1 MLSLGAAFFV
11 SFGFMIEKKIAIEL
25 VELEED
31 SFHIVTSVELSSGV
45 KGYMIIDTGASKTV
59 FDKSFLG
66 DNIEYLD
73 NESDLQS
80 GGLGGAIEDI
90 QVCTLD
96 YIKIDS
102 FTIDNPSLAV
112 LDMSA
117 INDLYQEHCNKRIA
131 ALLGSDFLFKYK
143 AVIDYGKMEMIF
155 HI

>member
-31 SFHIVTSVELSSGV
+31 SFHIVTSVELFSGV

-66 DNIEYLD
+66 DDIEYLD

-80 GGLGGAIEDI
+80 GGLGGAIADI

-102 FTIDNPSLAV
+102 FTIENPSLAV